1 MSKKDR
7 RSAAAGKK
15 SKTAVTA
22 LIFKLLALAV
32 YIYSVFFWGSV
43 TLIGIF
49 GNSYDDFPPP
59 AWVGIAMASG
69 WAVITAAIVLTFLR
83 KEITAFLLGSAGI
96 AAYLAAAG
104 WFVSAIRDLLETR
117 DVTNDLIDMDREYIF
132 RYFPIIASGV
142 FLLVPAVMKAVR
154 LIGEKRRRK
163 REEQSAPVKSIID

>member
-7 RSAAAGKK
+7 RSAAAEKK
-15 SKTAVTA
+15 PKTAKAA

-49 GNSYDDFPPP
+49 GSAYDDFPPP

-69 WAVITAAIVLTFLR
+69 WAVMTAAMVLTFLK
-83 KEITAFLLGSAGI
+83 KEITAFLLCSAGI
-96 AAYLAAAG
+96 GAYLAAAG
-104 WFVSAIRDLLETR
+104 WFVSAIRKHLETR
-117 DVTNDLIDMDREYIF
+117 DVTNDLLDMDRDYIL
-132 RYFPIIASGV
+132 RYFPSIAAAV
-142 FLLVPAVMKAVR
+142 FLLVPAVMKTAGLV
-154 LIGEKRRRK
+154 GEKRRRK